1 MRKCGRRF
9 SMFDI
14 SLLPEVS
21 ASHALTAAMNMKRV
35 ELWGNKGGVGS
46 KMPGDPC
53 LAACTFSRGG
63 NGAKVPAAS
72 AGV

>member
-21 ASHALTAAMNMKRV
+21 ASHGLTAAMNMKRV
-35 ELWGNKGGVGS
+35 ELWGNR
-46 KMPGDPC
+46 
-53 LAACTFSRGG
+53 RGG
-63 NGAKVPAAS
+63 I
-72 AGV
+72 